1 MTTVVVVHKD
11 EKICIAADTLARYGD
26 QLEPAEN
33 VRNSDKIVAIGETY
47 LAPTGPASAQLI
59 LRSYFADSEHA
70 ADFSG
75 VDAIFETMRQM
86 HGVLKDEYFLNP
98 KEDDEQPFESTQMS
112 CLVANSTGIYG
123 VYSLRSV
130 QEYLRYY
137 AFGSGSEYALGA
149 MQALYDEPLDA
160 ETIAVRAV
168 ESAAK
173 LDSATGTPVT
183 WRTLTLR

>member
-1 MTTVVVVHKD
+1 MTTVVVVQKD
-11 EKICIAADTLARYGD
+11 GKICIAADTLARYGY

-33 VRNSDKIVAIGETY
+33 IRNSDKIVTVGDTF

-59 LRSYFADSEHA
+59 LRSYFADPENA

-86 HGVLKDEYFLNP
+86 HGTLKDEYFLNP
-98 KEDDEQPFESTQMS
+98 KEDEEQAFESTQMS

-130 QEYLRYY
+130 QEYLKFYS
-137 AFGSGSEYALGA
+137 FGSGSEYALGA
-149 MQALYDEPLDA
+149 LHALYEEPLDA
-160 ETIAVRAV
+160 EAIAVRAV
-168 ESAAK
+168 EAASQ
-173 LDSATGTPVT
+173 LDSATGAPVT
-183 WRTLTLR
+183 WRTLNVE